1 MILVTGGHGF
11 LGRWVVRELA
21 GRAYLAPRSSELN
34 LLDAVAVDRFVRD
47 HGITSIIHAAG
58 FVGGIGLHKAH
69 PGRVAR
75 ENLLMGV
82 NVLHAAALPPRPC
95 HVVIVSTVCAY
106 PEFAPVPTR
115 EASLYDG
122 YPAPDTAAYGL
133 AKRELHSLAM
143 ALQTEFG
150 SSFSYVIPTN
160 LYGPEDHFDEAK
172 SHVVPA
178 LIRRATEAREQGH
191 AKLVAWG
198 DGTAT
203 RDLLYVQD
211 CARGLV
217 LALDNPLSRGEVI
230 NLSSGVELSIRTLT
244 ESICRHV
251 RFGGSLEWDVSKPQ
265 GAMRRSLDPSKARRL
280 LGFESVVPIDEGL
293 RRTIAWFDE
302 NLSSTSTVQHG

>member
-11 LGRWVVRELA
+11 LGRWIVRELA
-21 GRAYLAPRSSELN
+21 GRAHLAPRSGELN
-34 LLDAVAVDRFVRD
+34 LLDAAAVDRFVRD
-47 HGITSIIHAAG
+47 HGITNIIHAAG

-75 ENLLMGV
+75 ENLLMGT
-82 NVLHAAALPPRPC
+82 NVLHAAAMQPRPC

-115 EASLYDG
+115 EESLYNG

-133 AKRELHSLAM
+133 AKRELHSLAA
-143 ALQTEFG
+143 ALQAEFG

-178 LIRRATEAREQGH
+178 LIRRATEARAQGS

-217 LALDNPLSRGEVI
+217 LALDSPLSRGEVI

-251 RFGGSLEWDVSKPQ
+251 RFEGLLEWDVSKPQ
-265 GAMRRSLDPSKARRL
+265 GAARRSLDPSKAHRL
-280 LGFESVVPIDEGL
+280 LGFEPAVPIDEGL
-293 RRTIAWFDE
+293 RRTVAWFNE
-302 NLSSTSTVQHG
+302 NFSFTSTVQHG